1 MSTRRCS
8 QRITT
13 SAQPLL
19 GGYLPRVSVGFLIAR
34 LRCAAWAIVA
44 VAPTVNPKAVRRPAS
59 ASAGAPRLVAS
70 LLPQHLYHHLRR
82 HILFPLPPSSL
93 LLLHPSHPHSSSS
106 LNSSARLH
114 RRRNF
119 ASLYTSP
126 KPVSA
131 RSGGSIL
138 TMKSA
143 LLTAAALIGS
153 AQAGVHKMK
162 LNKVPLEE
170 QLVRCNTRLYADN
183 PLTISSGVFHRRA
196 AGSAPWPEVPRR
208 PPSHQPRRR
217 HLQRAGSQ
225 GRRRPPCARYQ
236 LHERPV

>member
-1 MSTRRCS
+1 MSTRCCT
-8 QRITT
+8 QPITT

-19 GGYLPRVSVGFLIAR
+19 GGYFPRVSVGFLITR
-34 LRCAAWAIVA
+34 LRWAAWAIVA
-44 VAPTVNPKAVRRPAS
+44 AAPTVTTKAVRRSAS

-93 LLLHPSHPHSSSS
+93 LFLHPSHPHPSSS

-114 RRRNF
+114 RRRNI
-119 ASLYTSP
+119 ASLYNSP

-131 RSGGSIL
+131 RSGGFAL

-162 LNKVPLEE
+162 LNKVSLEE
-170 QLVRCNTRLYADN
+170 QLVRRNTRFIQ
-183 PLTISSGVFHRRA
+183 TTR
-196 AGSAPWPEVPRR
+196 
-208 PPSHQPRRR
+208 
-217 HLQRAGSQ
+217 
-225 GRRRPPCARYQ
+225 
-236 LHERPV
+236 